1 MKNIFIL
8 LFLLGV
14 SGCSTSVTQPNQAL
28 NAPSE
33 RVFKFQNA
41 EEQQSITVIRDN
53 GFIGGGCY
61 ASVYINGELSAKID
75 PKEKVRF
82 YLPKGEY
89 AVGAALEGRGLC
101 GVNGARQERYIN
113 LGEQQ
118 NKYVR
123 VFIDEGGD
131 LDIRPTTLY

>member
-1 MKNIFIL
+1 MKSLFIVL
-8 LFLLGV
+8 AILGL
-14 SGCSTSVTQPNQAL
+14 SGCSTSVTPPSQAL
-28 NAPSE
+28 TAPSE
-33 RVFKFQNA
+33 RVFKYQKSN
-41 EEQQSITVIRDN
+41 EQQSITVIRDS

-61 ASVYINGELSAKID
+61 SSVYINGELSAKLE
-75 PKEKVRF
+75 PKEKVQF

-101 GVNGARQERYIN
+101 GANGARQERFIN
-113 LGEQQ
+113 LGERQ

-131 LDIRPTTLY
+131 MDIRPTTLH